1 MRHHRH
7 LPDVV
12 ATESSTLP
20 LPAMRCQ
27 QLPFDV
33 SSALK
38 GNDGISRGYF
48 QLTLLECSY
57 CTLTVTIYLYLYSLT
72 FHGGHVTVLQLV
84 VGTLLMLLLC
94 VLLLLLLLLK
104 RLCGLCACVILA
116 TEIWRRQTMLVQL

>member
-38 GNDGISRGYF
+38 GNNGISRGYF
-48 QLTLLECSY
+48 QLKRLECSY
-57 CTLTVTIYLYLYSLT
+57 CTLTVTLYLYLYSLT

-84 VGTLLMLLLC
+84 VGALLMLLLC
-94 VLLLLLLLLK
+94 VLLLLLLK

-116 TEIWRRQTMLVQL
+116 TEIGRRQTMLVQL